1 MKLLISTSS
10 FGEYDDAP
18 VKKLK
23 NAGFEIELN
32 PHGRTLKKEEC
43 VKLLND
49 KVGLI
54 AGVEPLNRDVL
65 QTAKHLKVIS
75 RCGAG
80 MDNVDR
86 EAAKKLGIRVY
97 NTPDAPTQAVA
108 ELALGLIFGLLR
120 NISKNDR
127 EIRKG
132 IWNKEMGNLLSGKTI
147 GIVGLGRIGR
157 KLLELLNPFKLK
169 VIACEPFPENK
180 FVKQNNIR
188 LMPLEELLHEADVV
202 SLHIPY
208 NNETKNL
215 IDMGK
220 LSLMKKSAILINA
233 SRGGIIV
240 ESDLEKA
247 LLDGVIKGAAL
258 DVFDKEPY
266 NGPLKNLENIILTSH
281 IGSYA
286 RESRIQMEM
295 EAVDNLIKG
304 LMK

>member
-1 MKLLISTSS
+1 M
-10 FGEYDDAP
+10 
-18 VKKLK
+18 
-23 NAGFEIELN
+23 
-32 PHGRTLKKEEC
+32 
-43 VKLLND
+43 
-49 KVGLI
+49 I
-54 AGVEPLNRDVL
+54 AGTEKLDRDVL
-65 QTAKHLKVIS
+65 LKAGSLKVIS

-86 EAAKKLGIRVY
+86 EAAKKLGIKVY

-108 ELALGLIFGLLR
+108 ELTLGLILGLLR

-157 KLLELLNPFKLK
+157 KLIELMEPFKLK
-169 VIACEPFPENK
+169 VIACEPFPEDK

-188 LMPLEELLHEADVV
+188 LMPLEELLHEADIV
-202 SLHIPY
+202 SLHVPY

-215 IDMGK
+215 IDRGK

-240 ESDLEKA
+240 EPDLEKA

-258 DVFDKEPY
+258 DVFEKEPY
-266 NGPLKNLENIILTSH
+266 NGPLKNMENVILTSH

-286 RESRIQMEM
+286 RESRIKMEM
-295 EAVDNLIKG
+295 EAVDNLING
-304 LMK
+304 LIAQNKS